1 MPALGYLIRKA
12 TPWGMALTLLTVPA
26 LLHAADTSVE
36 DRGAAIYLHGVT
48 GSGRPVNAR
57 REGAAPLDGAQT
69 ACVNCHRRSG
79 FGGQEGR
86 NTIPPITARYLFRA
100 RNGDPDRDI
109 PYVPGMR
116 LDREPYNEAT
126 LARAIREG
134 LDAQDRPLNYLM
146 PQFDLNDADM
156 AALIAYLR
164 RMDKRRVPGVSTGT
178 LHFATIITPD
188 TEPTKRLAMLSVL
201 RQFFA
206 DRNARQLPAA
216 PRMITSG
223 HTAYS
228 KSMFRIHPKWEL
240 HVWELT
246 GPPSG
251 WKQQLEKRLV
261 REPVFAVLSGLGG
274 STWEP
279 VHAFCE
285 AAALPCLFPNV
296 ELPVERA
303 SDSYTLYFSKGV
315 LLEAELMVRDLLA
328 AQPLPETVLQVYR
341 AGDVGEA
348 AARAAMAL
356 LEAKGVSVRS
366 LVLPAE
372 TSTKFLR
379 TSLGSAPAAQ
389 ALLLWLRPSDLASL
403 PDYPPAQTAV
413 YWSGLMGGL
422 ENSPLPADWRSQSHM
437 AYPFDLPERRRVRVD
452 FALGWFA
459 LRKIP
464 LIAAQMQVDTYLA
477 CGLLS
482 ETLNHMAD
490 NLDRDYLIERV
501 QGLLEHR
508 IVTGYYPHLA
518 LANGQQ
524 FASKGGY
531 LVRFAD
537 DSGKRLIAD
546 QNWQI
551 P

>member
-1 MPALGYLIRKA
+1 MSTICRLIRWVI
-12 TPWGMALTLLTVPA
+12 PWLMALA
-26 LLHAADTSVE
+26 LLNVSMADDDGST
-36 DRGAAIYLHGVT
+36 IYLQGVT
-48 GSGRPVNAR
+48 VSGKPVNAR
-57 REGAAPLDGAQT
+57 REGSAPVDGTQV

-79 FGGQEGR
+79 FGGKEGR

-100 RNGDPDRDI
+100 RNGDSDRDI

-116 LDREPYNEAT
+116 LDRQPYNDAT

-156 AALIAYLR
+156 AALIAYLHR
-164 RMDKRRVPGVSTGT
+164 LDKRHVPGVSEGT
-178 LHFATIITPD
+178 LHLATIITPD
-188 TEPTKRLAMLSVL
+188 TIPAKREAMLSVL

-216 PRMITSG
+216 PRMLTSG
-223 HTAYS
+223 RTAYS
-228 KSMFRIHPKWEL
+228 KSMFRLHPKWVL
-240 HVWELT
+240 HVWDLS
-246 GPPSG
+246 GAPSG
-251 WKQQLEKRLV
+251 WQQQLGKYLA

-274 STWEP
+274 KTWEP

-303 SDSYTLYFSKGV
+303 ESNYVLYFSKGV
-315 LLEAELMVRDLLA
+315 LLEAELMVGDLLA
-328 AQPLPETVLQVYR
+328 AEPRPGTVLQVYR
-341 AGDVGEA
+341 EGDVGEA
-348 AARAAMAL
+348 AAQAAATL
-356 LEAKGVSVRS
+356 LLKQGVHVRS
-366 LVLPAE
+366 VVLSQAS
-372 TSTKFLR
+372 STEAISKAF
-379 TSLGSAPAAQ
+379 SAHDAQ
-389 ALLLWLRPSDLASL
+389 ALLLWLRPNDLATL
-403 PDYPPAQTAV
+403 QEVAPAPMPV
-413 YWSGLMGGL
+413 YFSGLMGGL
-422 ENSPLPADWRSQSHM
+422 ENSPMPGVWRSHSTM
-437 AYPFDLPERRRVRVD
+437 TYPFDLPEARRVRVD

-464 LIAAQMQVDTYLA
+464 LVSAQMQVDTYLA

-490 NLDRDYLIERV
+490 NLDRDYLIERM
-501 QGLLEHR
+501 QEMLEHR

-518 LANGQQ
+518 LAKGQQ

-537 DSGKRLIAD
+537 SVGKQLVTNNDWRV
-546 QNWQI
+546 